1 MSYKSPNLQNV
12 IPYLYQPP
20 DSSTDVKDDTDDVDD
35 TKPSSQ
41 RPFRRS
47 ELSKSRRASVRD
59 IRKSHGNRA
68 TVFDLRATYDEKD
81 VQEVRLFI
89 QMNVIFPYRTSHHSI
104 SQHNYNCIFRNGLS
118 LSKYFVLD
126 T

>member
-1 MSYKSPNLQNV
+1 MGFKSPNLQNV

-20 DSSTDVKDDTDDVDD
+20 DSSTDVKDDTDDVD
-35 TKPSSQ
+35 KPSSQ

-47 ELSKSRRASVRD
+47 ELLKSRRASVRD

-81 VQEVRLFI
+81 VQEVRLF
-89 QMNVIFPYRTSHHSI
+89 
-104 SQHNYNCIFRNGLS
+104 
-118 LSKYFVLD
+118 K
-126 T
+126 

>member
-1 MSYKSPNLQNV
+1 MSYRSPNLQNV

-59 IRKSHGNRA
+59 IRKSQGNRA

-81 VQEVRLFI
+81 VQEVRLF
-89 QMNVIFPYRTSHHSI
+89 
-104 SQHNYNCIFRNGLS
+104 
-118 LSKYFVLD
+118 K
-126 T
+126 

>member
-59 IRKSHGNRA
+59 IRRSQGNRA
-68 TVFDLRATYDEKD
+68 SALDLRATYGELD
-81 VQEVRLFI
+81 VQEVRLF
-89 QMNVIFPYRTSHHSI
+89 
-104 SQHNYNCIFRNGLS
+104 
-118 LSKYFVLD
+118 K
-126 T
+126 